1 MEKIVLALGDFFRLI
16 TLNDLIFWAVLVL
29 IVLTLVYIFYLLRV
43 ESETREI
50 KKVKEIKEVKIEKKE
65 REFKHTTSDDIL
77 RIVDKL
83 QKEYKPETIDLTSYE
98 EEQENTAIISYDE
111 LLSKVNSNINYDDK
125 YQSKYD
131 DLDIKKVVSNH
142 SDTNE
147 YVSLPKAVMMRYE
160 SEEDFLK
167 ALKKLQKN
175 LVR

>member
-29 IVLTLVYIFYLLRV
+29 IVLTLIYIFYLLRV

-50 KKVKEIKEVKIEKKE
+50 KRTKEVKIEKME
-65 REFKHTTSDDIL
+65 REVKHTTSDDIL

>member
-16 TLNDLIFWAVLVL
+16 TLNDIIFWSVLVL
-29 IVLTLVYIFYLLRV
+29 IILTLVYIFYLLRV

-50 KKVKEIKEVKIEKKE
+50 KRTKEVKIEKKE
-65 REFKHTTSDDIL
+65 REVKHTTSDDIL

>member
-29 IVLTLVYIFYLLRV
+29 IVLTLIYIFYLLRV
-43 ESETREI
+43 ESET
-50 KKVKEIKEVKIEKKE
+50 KEIRKVKEVKIEKKE
-65 REFKHTTSDDIL
+65 REVKHTTSDDIL

-167 ALKKLQKN
+167 ALKKLQKT